1 MRSRFVL
8 VHSARRLSVWFG
20 LTVAASSA
28 CSPVPGD
35 DASDGAGVSRD
46 AIGVTSPWQIRQLGG
61 GTVAPTVDVTP
72 ATGTHTISA
81 VGLNGDTLGYVYRSF
96 SGDGEITARVTRLAG
111 GPAAGAGL
119 MFRSSTDGNAAY
131 LFVYLN
137 GSGGVK
143 FMRRAHIGVGT
154 LGGNAQGPAG
164 SWPPPVWLK
173 VARSGSLFR
182 AFTSQD
188 GLAWTFVGDA
198 STSGFGDSA
207 LAGMGVVSFSSTQRA
222 TAEFDSVD
230 VGSLPSAW
238 EPRLVGS
245 GAGGS
250 TKFDQGSNTSRRAAG
265 ASALRAP
272 PDSFSGALRPVLG
285 DGELVAKVTGPV
297 GGTGAKI
304 GIMLRGGLAA
314 DAPHVYLYL
323 EPGRSGRQVHP
334 AGGSGDNQ
342 LPHQRG
348 VWHGSVL
355 AEAEEEWHD
364 VGCARF
370 QQRLDLVFSGHVES
384 QWPFVVHASGH
395 RRHRRQL
402 GITGDRRR
410 DQRRLEV
417 IRSPCPTGRL
427 PGRSLVRRYGV
438 AAAGGY
444 LAAGIAT
451 PMTCETVVRDG
462 RRSYPYPT
470 PQPRGALT
478 AHLPVV
484 AEHVDRRSETDIP
497 FYQARHASSG

>member
-1 MRSRFVL
+1 MMLPTVLAFRAMRL
-8 VHSARRLSVWFG
+8 
-20 LTVAASSA
+20 
-28 CSPVPGD
+28 
-35 DASDGAGVSRD
+35 VSRRR
-46 AIGVTSPWQIRQLGG
+46 GRFGSWGG

-250 TKFDQGSNTSRRAAG
+250 TKFDQGSNTFTPRGWGVGIAG
-265 ASALRAP
+265 TA
-272 PDSFSGALRPVLG
+272 DSFSGALRPVLG

-297 GGTGAKI
+297 GAQARRSASCCVAASPQMRRMSTSTSSPVDRASGSPGGRVRGQPASTPT
-304 GIMLRGGLAA
+304 GGLAR
-314 DAPHVYLYL
+314 V
-323 EPGRSGRQVHP
+323 
-334 AGGSGDNQ
+334 
-342 LPHQRG
+342 
-348 VWHGSVL
+348 
-355 AEAEEEWHD
+355 
-364 VGCARF
+364 RF
-370 QQRLDLVFSGHVES
+370 G
-384 QWPFVVHASGH
+384 
-395 RRHRRQL
+395 
-402 GITGDRRR
+402 
-410 DQRRLEV
+410 
-417 IRSPCPTGRL
+417 
-427 PGRSLVRRYGV
+427 
-438 AAAGGY
+438 
-444 LAAGIAT
+444 
-451 PMTCETVVRDG
+451 
-462 RRSYPYPT
+462 
-470 PQPRGALT
+470 
-478 AHLPVV
+478 
-484 AEHVDRRSETDIP
+484 
-497 FYQARHASSG
+497 